1 MKKQAAGWGYGK
13 EIYKSFNDFPSVI
26 QFKGEDWYKMYE
38 CRTTNTEMLSAEYY
52 ADLDDDSRRTA
63 VLSTHPM
70 HERSDRRSGDDYGRL
85 WLP

>member
-26 QFKGEDWYKMYE
+26 HFEGEDWYKMYE

-52 ADLDDDSRRTA
+52 ADLDDDSRRVYMDA
-63 VLSTHPM
+63 AGNKV
-70 HERSDRRSGDDYGRL
+70 RD
-85 WLP
+85 

>member
-52 ADLDDDSRRTA
+52 ADLDDDSRRVYMDAAGNKT
-63 VLSTHPM
+63 
-70 HERSDRRSGDDYGRL
+70 RD
-85 WLP
+85 